1 MIITIGVPTVK
12 TFYEVNM
19 MEIPLFFSISY
30 PSRQINR
37 KSHWTFTALKLS
49 EVSCQTSNDFRRFSI
64 SCLNKRCDQHF
75 VNAINF
81 LFVDVLFINPHC
93 RACLLNMYLG
103 DDKQNASPNVP
114 TGKTYSAICN
124 KTHKQMHARLLFVM
138 AMVNI

>member
-1 MIITIGVPTVK
+1 
-12 TFYEVNM
+12 M
-19 MEIPLFFSISY
+19 MEIPLFFFNFISFSSNQ
-30 PSRQINR
+30 PQISLNL
-37 KSHWTFTALKLS
+37 KFTASKFF
-49 EVSCQTSNDFRRFSI
+49 EISCQTSNDFRRFLI

-124 KTHKQMHARLLFVM
+124 KTHKQMHAQLLFVM